1 MQLPSAD
8 TQSPQPLHSAAPS
21 PGQGAKR
28 HLVQLPFDHS
38 SLTAQEPS
46 ASPTAVGPLFYSR
59 HDARAGQDSFLSFQ
73 LKLQSHNK
81 MHSDKIS

>member
-8 TQSPQPLHSAAPS
+8 AQSPQPLHSAARS

-28 HLVQLPFDHS
+28 HPVQLQFHRS

-46 ASPTAVGPLFYSR
+46 ASPTAVGLLFYSR
-59 HDARAGQDSFLSFQ
+59 HDAPAGQDSFLSFQ